1 MNEFKD
7 SLFESFDIFETVDSD
22 MNTITQASGFIRLPN
37 DSQFLLLKFSIKRN
51 RECCVH
57 LYIKKRHQ
65 MQLEQFIISHLQE

>member
-22 MNTITQASGFIRLPN
+22 MITITRASGFIRLPN
-37 DSQFLLLKFSIKRN
+37 DSQFLLLKFSIKID

-57 LYIKKRHQ
+57 FYMKKRHQ
-65 MQLEQFIISHLQE
+65 MQLEQFIISQLLE